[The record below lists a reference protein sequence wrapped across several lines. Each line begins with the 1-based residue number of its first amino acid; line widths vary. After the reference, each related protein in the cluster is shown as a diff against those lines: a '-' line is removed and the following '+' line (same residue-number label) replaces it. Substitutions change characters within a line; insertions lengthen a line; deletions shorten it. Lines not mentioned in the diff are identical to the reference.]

1 MQPVKFFSSDIADIT
16 GGRIT
21 GRPDLPVTDII
32 TDSRN
37 LYYTGGLAF
46 IAIRGIHHDGHLF
59 IDALFAGGVR
69 VFIVSKLPDKID
81 NYPGSAFILT
91 SDTVEALQRLAGHVR
106 KLFRAPVIGITGSAG
121 KTVVKEWLADI
132 IGLAVP
138 VVRSPRS
145 YNSQIGVPLSLL
157 KLDDR
162 YEYGIFEA
170 GISMQGEMEK
180 LAAIMDPDI
189 GVFTNI
195 GDAHD
200 ENFPDK
206 ESKVEEK
213 LKLFRKSR
221 VIIYCRDH
229 DLIRQAII
237 DNKTYRTKEIFD
249 WSFKD
254 TGARI
259 FVRKLPSEE
268 GLART
273 EIIFDGSANEFTIP
287 FSDQASVENATTVI
301 AVCLS
306 LGIKPDII
314 RRGVSGLVSVAMRMD
329 IKSGINNCQLI
340 EDYYNSDPGSLRLA
354 LEYLKLQNRP
364 KTTLILSDFIQSGRN
379 EEELYSEVAD
389 LIRLAG
395 IDKFIGIG
403 EALVRNSR
411 YFFSNSKFYWS
422 TDEFIQRF
430 NQSDHRD
437 ETILLKGA
445 RMYEFE
451 RIGSLLEQQTHS
463 TVLEINLD
471 SILHNLNEFRKILN
485 PGTSIMAMVKAF
497 AYGSGASEIAGLL
510 EYHRVGYFGV
520 SCTDE
525 GVELRRSGVNLP
537 VLVMNPDPSAF
548 GQMIRY
554 NLEPELYNF
563 SSLGKFIEIASKHG
577 ILHYPVHIKIDSGMH
592 RLGFMPGETG
602 RLGEMIR
609 DNECFR
615 VISVFSHLAGS
626 DDPSLDDFTHRQV
639 RIFLE
644 LVGKLRSMAGYPFLI
659 HILNTSG
666 IARFPEYQFDM
677 VRPGIGLYGI
687 GRYKGVNLKPAGTF
701 KTRISQIKQIPAGDP
716 VGYNC
721 TDVSD
726 YDRVI
731 AILPVGYADGLNRK
745 LGNRKG
751 KLFIRGR
758 KVPLIGNICM
768 DMCIADITGMDL
780 VEGDEAEIFG
790 ENIRIEEIAELCG
803 TIPYEVL
810 TSIPV
815 RVKRVFYRE

>member
-1 MQPVKFFSSDIADIT
+1 MKFYSSDIAGIT

-37 LYYTGGLAF
+37 LYYTGGIAF
-46 IAIRGIHHDGHLF
+46 IAIHGIHHDGHLF
-59 IDALFAGGVR
+59 IDSLFARGVK
-69 VFIVSKLPDKID
+69 VFIVSRMPDNID
-81 NYPGSAFILT
+81 LYPGSAFILA
-91 SDTVEALQRLAGHVR
+91 SDTVEALHRLAGHVR

-206 ESKVEEK
+206 ESKVAEK
-213 LKLFRKSR
+213 LKLFIKSP

-229 DLIRQAII
+229 DLIRQAIM
-237 DNKTYRTKEIFD
+237 DNGTFRAKEIFD
-249 WSFKD
+249 WSCKD
-254 TGARI
+254 PGARI
-259 FVRKLPSEE
+259 FVRKLPSAK
-268 GLART
+268 GTARA
-273 EIIFDGSANEFTIP
+273 EIAFDGSAGEFTIP
-287 FSDQASVENATTVI
+287 FSDPASVENATAVI

-306 LGIKPDII
+306 LGIEPDII

-329 IKSGINNCQLI
+329 LKSGINNCQLI
-340 EDYYNSDPGSLRLA
+340 EDYYNSDPGSLRMA

-379 EEELYSEVAD
+379 EEELYGEVAN
-389 LIRLAG
+389 LVSRTG

-403 EALVRNSR
+403 EALVRNSMH
-411 YFFSNSKFYWS
+411 FDSSSKFYWS

-445 RMYEFE
+445 RIFEFE

-471 SILHNLNEFRKILN
+471 AILHNLNEFRKILN

-497 AYGSGASEIAGLL
+497 AYGAGASEIAGLL

-520 SCTDE
+520 SCADE
-525 GVELRRSGVNLP
+525 GVELRRSGVTLP
-537 VLVMNPDPSAF
+537 VLIMNPDPSAF

-563 SSLGKFIEIASKHG
+563 SSLGRFIEVASKHG
-577 ILHYPVHIKIDSGMH
+577 LLHYPVHIKIDSGMH
-592 RLGFMPGETG
+592 RLGFMPEETV

-609 DNECFR
+609 DNECIR
-615 VISVFSHLAGS
+615 VVSVFSHLAGS
-626 DDPSLDDFTHRQV
+626 DDPSLDEFTHRQV

-644 LVGKLRSMAGYPFLI
+644 SVEKIRSMAGYPFLI

-666 IARFPEYQFDM
+666 IVRFPEYQFDM
-677 VRPGIGLYGI
+677 VRPGIGIYGI
-687 GRYKGVNLKPAGTF
+687 GRYKGVNLKLSGTF
-701 KTRISQIKQIPAGDP
+701 KTRISQIKRIPAGDP

-721 TDVSD
+721 ADVAD

-745 LGNRKG
+745 LGNRRG
-751 KLFIRGR
+751 NLFIRGR
-758 KVPLIGNICM
+758 RVPLIGNICM
-768 DMCIADITGMDL
+768 DMCSADITGMDPA
-780 VEGDEAEIFG
+780 EGDEAEIFG
-790 ENIRIEEIAELCG
+790 ENIRIEEIAEICG
-803 TIPYEVL
+803 TIPYEML
-810 TSIPV
+810 TSIPA
-815 RVKRVFYRE
+815 RVKRIFYRE

>member
-1 MQPVKFFSSDIADIT
+1 MRYYSSDIAGIT

-37 LYYTGGLAF
+37 LHYTGEIAF
-46 IAIRGIHHDGHLF
+46 IAIQGIHHDGHLF
-59 IDALFAGGVR
+59 IDPLFARGVK
-69 VFIVSKLPDKID
+69 VFIVAKMPDNID
-81 NYPGSAFILT
+81 RYPGSAFILA
-91 SDTVEALQRLAGHVR
+91 SDTVEALQRLAGHLR

-132 IGLAVP
+132 LGLAVP

-170 GISMQGEMEK
+170 GISMKGEMEK

-213 LKLFRKSR
+213 LKLFKKTP
-221 VIIYCRDH
+221 VLIYCRDH
-229 DLIRQAII
+229 NPVRQAIMKN
-237 DNKTYRTKEIFD
+237 DDFRSKEIFD

-254 TGARI
+254 PAARI
-259 FVRKLPSEE
+259 FVRKLPSAE
-268 GLART
+268 GTSRA
-273 EIIFDGSANEFTIP
+273 EITFDGSASEFTIP
-287 FSDQASVENATTVI
+287 FSDPASVENATAVI

-306 LGIKPDII
+306 LGIENNII
-314 RRGVSGLVSVAMRMD
+314 KRGVSGLVSVAMRMD

-340 EDYYNSDPGSLRLA
+340 EDYYNSDPGSLRMA
-354 LEYLKLQNRP
+354 LEYMKLQNRP

-379 EEELYSEVAD
+379 EEELYGEVAE
-389 LIRLAG
+389 LIRRAG

-403 EALVRNSR
+403 ETLVRNSR
-411 YFFSNSKFYWS
+411 NFDSGSKFYWS

-430 NQSDHRD
+430 NPSDHRD
-437 ETILLKGA
+437 EAILLKGA

-451 RIGSLLEQQTHS
+451 RIGSLLELQTHS

-471 SILHNLNEFRKILN
+471 NILHNLNEFRKLLN
-485 PGTSIMAMVKAF
+485 PGTGIMAMVKAF
-497 AYGSGASEIAGLL
+497 AYGAGASEIAGLL

-520 SCTDE
+520 SCADE
-525 GVELRRSGVNLP
+525 GMELRRSGVTLP

-563 SSLGKFIEIASKHG
+563 SSLGRFIEVASKHG
-577 ILHYPVHIKIDSGMH
+577 LLHYPVHIKIDSGMH
-592 RLGFMPGETG
+592 RLGFLPGETG
-602 RLGEMIR
+602 LLGEMIR
-609 DNECFR
+609 DNECVR

-626 DDPSLDDFTHRQV
+626 DDPSLDEFTQRQAG
-639 RIFLE
+639 IFLE
-644 LVGKLRSMAGYPFLI
+644 SVEKIRSMAGYPFLI

-666 IARFPEYQFDM
+666 IVRFPEYQFDM

-687 GRYKGVNLKPAGTF
+687 GRYKGINLKPAGTF
-701 KTRISQIKQIPAGDP
+701 KTRISQIKRIPAGEP

-721 TDVSD
+721 ADVAD
-726 YDRVI
+726 YERII

-751 KLFIRGR
+751 NLFIKGR
-758 KVPLIGNICM
+758 RVLLIGNICM
-768 DMCIADITGMDL
+768 DMCSADITGIDL
-780 VEGDEAEIFG
+780 AEGDEAEIFG
-790 ENIRIEEIAELCG
+790 ENIRIEEIAEICG
-803 TIPYEVL
+803 TIPYEML
-810 TSIPV
+810 TSIPA
-815 RVKRVFYRE
+815 RVKRIFYRE

>member
-1 MQPVKFFSSDIADIT
+1 VRYYSSDIAGIT

-37 LYYTGGLAF
+37 LHYTGEIAF
-46 IAIRGIHHDGHLF
+46 IAIQGIHHDGHLF
-59 IDALFAGGVR
+59 IDPLFARGVK
-69 VFIVSKLPDKID
+69 VFIVAKMPDNID
-81 NYPGSAFILT
+81 RYPGSAFILA
-91 SDTVEALQRLAGHVR
+91 SDTVEALQRLAGHLR

-132 IGLAVP
+132 LGLAVP

-170 GISMQGEMEK
+170 GISMKGEMEK

-213 LKLFRKSR
+213 LKLFKKTP
-221 VIIYCRDH
+221 VLIYCRDH
-229 DLIRQAII
+229 NPVRQAIMKN
-237 DNKTYRTKEIFD
+237 DDFRSKEIFD

-254 TGARI
+254 PAARI
-259 FVRKLPSEE
+259 FVRKLPSAE
-268 GLART
+268 GTSRA
-273 EIIFDGSANEFTIP
+273 EITFDGSASEFTIP
-287 FSDQASVENATTVI
+287 FSDPASVENATAVI

-306 LGIKPDII
+306 LGIENNII
-314 RRGVSGLVSVAMRMD
+314 KRGVSGLVSVAMRMD

-340 EDYYNSDPGSLRLA
+340 EDYYNSDPGSLRMA
-354 LEYLKLQNRP
+354 LEYMKLQNRP

-379 EEELYSEVAD
+379 EEELYGEVAE
-389 LIRLAG
+389 LIRRAG

-403 EALVRNSR
+403 ETLVRNSR
-411 YFFSNSKFYWS
+411 NFDSGSKFYWS

-430 NQSDHRD
+430 NPSDHRD
-437 ETILLKGA
+437 EAILLKGA

-451 RIGSLLEQQTHS
+451 RIGSLLELQTHS

-471 SILHNLNEFRKILN
+471 NILHNLNEFRKLLN
-485 PGTSIMAMVKAF
+485 PGTGIMAMVKAF
-497 AYGSGASEIAGLL
+497 AYGAGASEIAGLL

-520 SCTDE
+520 SCADE
-525 GVELRRSGVNLP
+525 GMELRRSGVTLP

-563 SSLGKFIEIASKHG
+563 SSLGRFIEVASKHG
-577 ILHYPVHIKIDSGMH
+577 LLHYPVHIKIDSGMH
-592 RLGFMPGETG
+592 RLGFLPGETG
-602 RLGEMIR
+602 LLGEMIR
-609 DNECFR
+609 DNECVR

-626 DDPSLDDFTHRQV
+626 DDPSLDEFTQRQAG
-639 RIFLE
+639 IFLE
-644 LVGKLRSMAGYPFLI
+644 SVEKIRSMAGYPFLI

-666 IARFPEYQFDM
+666 IVRFPEYQFDM

-687 GRYKGVNLKPAGTF
+687 GRYKGINLKPAGTF
-701 KTRISQIKQIPAGDP
+701 KTRISQIKRIPAGEP

-721 TDVSD
+721 ADVAD
-726 YDRVI
+726 YERII

-751 KLFIRGR
+751 NLFIKGR
-758 KVPLIGNICM
+758 RVLLIGNICM
-768 DMCIADITGMDL
+768 DMCSADITGIDL
-780 VEGDEAEIFG
+780 AEGDEAEIFG
-790 ENIRIEEIAELCG
+790 ENIRIEEIAEICG
-803 TIPYEVL
+803 TIPYEML
-810 TSIPV
+810 TSIPA
-815 RVKRVFYRE
+815 RVKRIFYRE